1 VAQLDL
7 SEFQRWGSIEMQPI
21 AMSDVLIV
29 EDNIHAGHRL
39 QRLVAGLASE
49 ARIDVVDTLD
59 AARSRLQ
66 AHPYTLALVDM
77 YLPDGDGNGLIAW
90 MRSHAPEAA
99 AVIVSSFAEEE
110 SVLTA
115 LRSGAVGYLLKERD
129 DEELV
134 VSLKSLQRGGAP
146 IDPSI
151 ARRILA
157 LLPVGADPALR
168 SSPVPPLSQREME
181 IVQLVAQG
189 FTNREIAELVSL
201 SRLTIESH
209 VKNIYRKLAVG
220 SRTEAV
226 YEARARGLLK

>member
-1 VAQLDL
+1 MDT
-7 SEFQRWGSIEMQPI
+7 QPI
-21 AMSDVLIV
+21 ALSDVLIV
-29 EDNIHAGHRL
+29 EDNLHAGRRL
-39 QRLVAGLASE
+39 QQLVATLADD
-49 ARIDVVDTLD
+49 ARIDVVETLD
-59 AARSRLQ
+59 AARTRLQ
-66 AHPYTLALVDM
+66 ANAYTLALVDM
-77 YLPDGDGNGLIAW
+77 CLPDGDGHALIGW
-90 MRSHAPEAA
+90 MRTHCPDLA

-110 SVLTA
+110 SVLAA
-115 LRSGAVGYLLKERD
+115 LRAGAVGYLLKERD
-129 DEELV
+129 DEELLM
-134 VSLKSLQRGGAP
+134 SLKSLQRGGAP

-157 LLPVGADPALR
+157 LLSASDDAV
-168 SSPVPPLSQREME
+168 VPPSAVPLLSPREQE

-189 FTNREIAELVSL
+189 FTNREIAELVAL

>member
-1 VAQLDL
+1 MDT
-7 SEFQRWGSIEMQPI
+7 QPI
-21 AMSDVLIV
+21 ALSDVLIV
-29 EDNIHAGHRL
+29 EDDMHAAQRL
-39 QRLVAGLASE
+39 RRLVAGLAGD
-49 ARIDVVDTLD
+49 ARIDVVDTLA
-59 AARSRLQ
+59 AARAHLQ
-66 AHPYTLALVDM
+66 DRTCTLALVDM
-77 YLPDGDGNGLIAW
+77 YLPDGDGTELIDG
-90 MRSHAPEAA
+90 MRLQSPQVS

-110 SVLTA
+110 SVLAA
-115 LRSGAVGYLLKERD
+115 LRAGAVGYLLKERD
-129 DEELV
+129 DDELV

-157 LLPVGADPALR
+157 LLPIAAVDPDVP
-168 SSPVPPLSQREME
+168 SSPRVALSPREME
-181 IVQLVAQG
+181 IVQLVSQG
-189 FTNREIAELVSL
+189 FTNREIADLVSL

>member
-1 VAQLDL
+1 MDT
-7 SEFQRWGSIEMQPI
+7 QPI
-21 AMSDVLIV
+21 ALSDVLIV
-29 EDNIHAGHRL
+29 EDNIHAGQRL
-39 QRLVAGLASE
+39 RRLVAGLANE
-49 ARIDVVDTLD
+49 ARIDLVDTLG
-59 AARSRLQ
+59 AAQSRLQ

-77 YLPDGDGNGLIAW
+77 YLPDGDGNRLIAW
-90 MRSHAPEAA
+90 MRLHVPEAA
-99 AVIVSSFAEEE
+99 AVIISSFAEEE

-157 LLPVGADPALR
+157 LLPAGADPALP
-168 SSPVPPLSQREME
+168 SSPAPPLSQREME

-226 YEARARGLLK
+226 YEARVRGLLK

>member
-1 VAQLDL
+1 M
-7 SEFQRWGSIEMQPI
+7 ETQPI
-21 AMSDVLIV
+21 ALSDVLIV
-29 EDNIHAGHRL
+29 EDNLHDGQRL
-39 QRLVAGLASE
+39 QRLVTGLAGD
-49 ARIDVVDTLD
+49 ARIDVVETLD
-59 AARSRLQ
+59 AARTALLM
-66 AHPYTLALVDM
+66 HPYTLALVDM
-77 YLPDGDGNGLIAW
+77 HLPDGDGNALIGW
-90 MRSHAPEAA
+90 MRAHCPQLS

-110 SVLTA
+110 SVLIA
-115 LRSGAVGYLLKERD
+115 LRAGAVGYLLKERD
-129 DEELV
+129 DEELI

-157 LLPVGADPALR
+157 LLPAGVDPAVPASTGPSL
-168 SSPVPPLSQREME
+168 SPRELE

-189 FTNREIAELVSL
+189 FTNREIADLVTL

-226 YEARARGLLK
+226 FEARARGLLK

>member
-1 VAQLDL
+1 
-7 SEFQRWGSIEMQPI
+7 
-21 AMSDVLIV
+21 
-29 EDNIHAGHRL
+29 
-39 QRLVAGLASE
+39 
-49 ARIDVVDTLD
+49 
-59 AARSRLQ
+59 
-66 AHPYTLALVDM
+66 
-77 YLPDGDGNGLIAW
+77 LIAW

>member
-1 VAQLDL
+1 LI
-7 SEFQRWGSIEMQPI
+7 EYQRWGLIEMQPI
-21 AMSDVLIV
+21 VMSGVLIV
-29 EDNIHAGHRL
+29 EDNMHAALRL
-39 QRLVAGLASE
+39 RRLVAGLANQ
-49 ARIDVVDTLD
+49 ARIDVAGTLEE
-59 AARSRLQ
+59 ARSRLK
-66 AHPYTLALVDM
+66 AHAYPLALVDM
-77 YLPDGDGNGLIAW
+77 YLPDGDGNSLIAW
-90 MRSHAPEAA
+90 MRAHMPEAA

-157 LLPVGADPALR
+157 LLAVSAHPTQQ

-181 IVQLVAQG
+181 ILQLVAQG

-209 VKNIYRKLAVG
+209 IKNIYRKLAVG

-226 YEARARGLLK
+226 YEARARGLLT